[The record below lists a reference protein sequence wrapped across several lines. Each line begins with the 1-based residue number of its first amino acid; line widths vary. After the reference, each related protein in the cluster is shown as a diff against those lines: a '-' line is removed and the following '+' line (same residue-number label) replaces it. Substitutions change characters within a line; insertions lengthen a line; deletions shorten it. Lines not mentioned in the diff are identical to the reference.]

1 MFLRLNG
8 EIPLNQLKPFTYP
21 NLEDLKALNYK
32 SVCLGSYIP
41 WNPKK
46 QSEIIMQE
54 LGWRGDEVEN
64 VPPEYNYEKIECYMQ
79 GVRDYIKYIK
89 RGYSRPSHLSAI
101 DLRNKEISIE
111 EAKEN
116 IKLYEGKKPPSL
128 DIFLEF
134 IGLKEDEFYEVL
146 KTHEISPHK
155 FDVKNIVN
163 GKKLHDFDTWETSG
177 KMNREE
183 ALKILKDW
191 KKIINMLK
199 KRIIPKFL
207 FQFRNINGTLLPTFV
222 ISKKFSELRIQG
234 SIIPQAK
241 IYEAQLADEIII
253 LNIEDKQCSKDNEFL
268 SFLKKF
274 SEQIFMPLT
283 VGGGVK
289 TLECFEKFLNN
300 GADKVFINSE
310 AINNPNLVKLAADKF
325 GSQCVVLGIDFKEV
339 ERNKF
344 IVFSKGGK
352 INTNLDLI
360 EWTKKCED
368 LGAGEIVMN
377 DIERDGTSTGL
388 NIEVAKKISEFLSI
402 PLIFSGGCG
411 LASHFVEGFKK
422 LKQMLSQQQLFLQ
435 IKIKIFFN

>member
-1 MFLRLNG
+1 
-8 EIPLNQLKPFTYP
+8 
-21 NLEDLKALNYK
+21 
-32 SVCLGSYIP
+32 
-41 WNPKK
+41 
-46 QSEIIMQE
+46 
-54 LGWRGDEVEN
+54 
-64 VPPEYNYEKIECYMQ
+64 
-79 GVRDYIKYIK
+79 
-89 RGYSRPSHLSAI
+89 
-101 DLRNKEISIE
+101 
-111 EAKEN
+111 
-116 IKLYEGKKPPSL
+116 
-128 DIFLEF
+128 
-134 IGLKEDEFYEVL
+134 
-146 KTHEISPHK
+146 
-155 FDVKNIVN
+155 
-163 GKKLHDFDTWETSG
+163 
-177 KMNREE
+177 
-183 ALKILKDW
+183 
-191 KKIINMLK
+191 MLK

-222 ISKKFSELRIQG
+222 ISKKFSELRIIG

-241 IYEAQLADEIII
+241 IYEAQLADELII

-310 AINNPNLVKLAADKF
+310 AINNPNLVKMAVDKF

-339 ERNKF
+339 EKNKF

-368 LGAGEIVMN
+368 LGVGEIIMN

-422 LKQMLSQQQLFLQ
+422 TKTDAISAATFFASKDQNIFQLRSQILNSGIDLRQV
-435 IKIKIFFN
+435 